1 MLKEFIASDM
11 INVRHN
17 IEKYNAPF
25 AVPGTFAES
34 SMIRT
39 TAIHTT
45 CRKKKT
51 NEREG
56 NLMRASFGEVA
67 SKFNRLG
74 ENKTGMNNGI
84 FLSSVMLFEAIC
96 RTSENKTL
104 DLSVGNARQKY
115 LELFGEQLNSASL
128 SRHNA
133 VLVKLGLIKLV
144 DSPQDRRQKNI
155 TLTTVG
161 HKYKSMF
168 IDTNKRKEAI

>member
-17 IEKYNAPF
+17 IDNYNAPSV
-25 AVPGTFAES
+25 VPGTFAGS

-45 CRKKKT
+45 CLTKKT
-51 NEREG
+51 TKKG
-56 NLMRASFGEVA
+56 SKMRASFGEVA